1 MKIYNTSWNSK
12 TKEATTKN
20 EEEDELAQG
29 EKNILTTLLSNII
42 SSSFLA
48 CFEQFKKL
56 WKHHLKLFEVQSQ

>member
-12 TKEATTKN
+12 SKQATTKN
-20 EEEDELAQG
+20 EEKDELVQG
-29 EKNILTTLLSNII
+29 EKKHFDTLFSNII

-56 WKHHLKLFEVQSQ
+56 

>member
-12 TKEATTKN
+12 SKQATTKN
-20 EEEDELAQG
+20 EEKDELVQG
-29 EKNILTTLLSNII
+29 EKKHFDTLFSNII

-56 WKHHLKLFEVQSQ
+56 WKRHLKLFEVQSQ